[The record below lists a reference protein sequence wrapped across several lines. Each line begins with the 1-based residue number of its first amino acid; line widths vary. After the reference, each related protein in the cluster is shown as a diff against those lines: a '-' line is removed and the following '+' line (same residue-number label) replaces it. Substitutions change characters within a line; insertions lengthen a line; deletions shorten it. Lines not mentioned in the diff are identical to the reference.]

1 MGSGGE
7 ADPSDLIDRFAHS
20 LDETTVAW
28 PLAEHALE
36 LVVSLTG
43 ARRAAAFNTD
53 GGGLRR
59 LGSYAVDGADLAAM
73 QARCESCRGLL
84 ETGQAGYVAQP
95 SGSGAGGFAVVP
107 GFRDEWIGL
116 ALVSRRLVVL
126 LCVDSDSPHYDAG
139 HTIELMVK
147 CAHMMAGWSLMD
159 TAAPPAP
166 RSD

>member
-1 MGSGGE
+1 M
-7 ADPSDLIDRFAHS
+7 DPSDLIDKFAHVV
-20 LDETTVAW
+20 DETTVAW

-43 ARRAAAFNTD
+43 GRRAAAFDTA
-53 GGGLRR
+53 GGGLRP
-59 LGSYAVDGADLAAM
+59 LGSYAVDGADLTAL
-73 QARCESCRGLL
+73 QTRCEVCRALL

-95 SGSGAGGFAVVP
+95 CGSGTGGFAVVP
-107 GFRDEWIGL
+107 GFSDEWIGL

-147 CAHMMAGWSLMD
+147 CAHMMAGWSCVD